1 MSDSASP
8 RSIICGVDDSGSSDH
23 AVVVAYGL
31 ARDRD
36 LIVRLVHASGFVGL
50 LDRLKGDDLDEARS
64 KTVARLTERLVA
76 AGFEAP
82 HVAPS
87 LETVDGPAA
96 RALVQA
102 AESHDAALIVLG
114 RHQGLS
120 AVGDTVRAVLSHAPC
135 PVLVQAGEPQP
146 ITRILAAVDLSS
158 ESQRV
163 MASARDEA
171 LARGL
176 ETSVSVLHCFVRP
189 DLGYVFGYALPMPES
204 VVESARETARR
215 EFADEV
221 RAFDWGAVEPTLD
234 FALGT
239 PASELLER
247 SEPGDLLVLGSHG
260 RTGLSFSVL
269 GGVAGRVLHEAE
281 VPVLAV
287 RAPDRTWVL

>member
-8 RSIICGVDDSGSSDH
+8 RSIVCGVDDSGFSDH

-36 LIVRLVHASGFVGL
+36 LTVRLVHASGFVGL
-50 LDRLKGDDLDEARS
+50 LERLTGDDLDEARS

-82 HVAPS
+82 RVAPQ

-102 AESHDAALIVLG
+102 AETHDAALIVLG

-135 PVLVQAGEPQP
+135 PVLVQSAEPRP

-163 MASARDEA
+163 MATARDEA

-189 DLGYVFGYALPMPES
+189 DLGYIFGYALPMPES
-204 VVESARETARR
+204 VVEDLKRIAPKLGISGYQPLIRFYVGQGMRVDLARLESSPVQALVDSLKRRGVSEETIDEAM
-215 EFADEV
+215 ADM
-221 RAFDWGAVEPTLD
+221 AGAIVGET
-234 FALGT
+234 
-239 PASELLER
+239 
-247 SEPGDLLVLGSHG
+247 
-260 RTGLSFSVL
+260 
-269 GGVAGRVLHEAE
+269 
-281 VPVLAV
+281 VP
-287 RAPDRTWVL
+287 